1 MGTIIKQLIHYY
13 VVHRLNAVHIA
24 IRKKNKVRKS
34 NNINITK
41 PTENLDS
48 KSILHRCT
56 TRSVDN
62 EIIKCNNSCFII

>member
-1 MGTIIKQLIHYY
+1 MGTIIKQLIQYY

-24 IRKKNKVRKS
+24 VRKKDKVRKT
-34 NNINITK
+34 IVLKKTK

-56 TRSVDN
+56 TRSIDN
-62 EIIKCNNSCFII
+62 KIIKCNNSCFIK